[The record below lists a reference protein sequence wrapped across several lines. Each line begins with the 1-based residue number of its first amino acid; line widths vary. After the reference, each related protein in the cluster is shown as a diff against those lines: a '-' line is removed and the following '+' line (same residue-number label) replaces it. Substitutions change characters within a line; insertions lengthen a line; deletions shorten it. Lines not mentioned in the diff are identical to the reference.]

1 MPDGF
6 APIQK
11 ISMRERIAHA
21 LRAAIISGELEPGTV
36 YSAPSLGARFGVSAT
51 PVREA
56 MLDLVREE
64 LVEIVPN
71 KGFRVTEISES
82 ALDEITELRLL
93 IEPAVVGK
101 VTPSI
106 PGADVGELRKLAE
119 TVVEHAVEGNLIEY
133 TEADRI
139 FHLRLLSYANN
150 SRMSNLVSELRAH
163 ARLYGLSALLAR
175 GELEQVA
182 REHLAIVDAIERRDP
197 EAVAGLM
204 REHISQ
210 TRGRWAH
217 PVVPV
222 PERSLRREHQ
232 R

>member
-1 MPDGF
+1 MPGGF
-6 APIQK
+6 APIEK
-11 ISMRERIAHA
+11 ISMRERIGRA
-21 LRAAIISGELEPGTV
+21 LHAAIISGELEPGTV

-56 MLDLVREE
+56 MLDLVRED

-71 KGFRVTEISES
+71 KGFRVTEISEA

-93 IEPAVVGK
+93 IEPGVVAK

-106 PGADVGELRKLAE
+106 PSADLGEIRALAE
-119 TVVEHAVEGNLIEY
+119 AIVEHAALGNLIEY
-133 TEADRI
+133 TEADRV
-139 FHLRLLSYANN
+139 FHLRLLSYAEN
-150 SRMSNLVSELRAH
+150 SRLSNLVSELRGH

-182 REHLAIVDAIERRDP
+182 REHLAIVDTIERRDP
-197 EAVAGLM
+197 EAVEELM

-210 TRGRWAH
+210 TRGRWAR
-217 PVVPV
+217 PGAG
-222 PERSLRREHQ
+222 
-232 R
+232 

>member
-1 MPDGF
+1 MPDSF
-6 APIQK
+6 VQIEK
-11 ISMRERIAHA
+11 ISMRERISHA

-36 YSAPSLGARFGVSAT
+36 YSAPSLGTRFGVSAT

-56 MLDLVREE
+56 MLDLVRED

-71 KGFRVTEISES
+71 KGFRVTEIGES

-106 PGADVGELRKLAE
+106 PSADIDELRELAQKI
-119 TVVEHAVEGNLIEY
+119 VDAAAAGNLIEY

-139 FHLRLLSYANN
+139 FHVRLLSYAKNG
-150 SRMSNLVSELRAH
+150 RLTTLVAELRAH

-182 REHLAIVDAIERRDP
+182 REHLTIVDTIERRDP
-197 EAVAGLM
+197 EAVAELL

-210 TRGRWAH
+210 TRGRWAR
-217 PVVPV
+217 PAVP
-222 PERSLRREHQ
+222 
-232 R
+232 